1 MANIPVS
8 TEIDNLLKSTPS
20 TTVTTV
26 AALTALGAATTGG
39 ASIVAADLA
48 TGAVTEAKILDGAV
62 TAGKIG
68 TSAVTVDKIGAL
80 AVTDAKLAANAVI
93 EGKIATG
100 AVTDTKLASNAVTA
114 DKILAGA
121 VTADKITN
129 GVLTIAK
136 TNGLQSTLDLKQS
149 LRPAKRVNERIVAT
163 RFNVF
168 TNTQN
173 TLAVQSRTGEI
184 EFKTTDAAS
193 NFCMSW
199 YNPTGGNSVTIKS
212 SFIVGSNIVP
222 VFFNGSRTIV
232 VAPGSI
238 VKSDPIAQYLVK
250 NATFSV
256 RTFADA
262 GIGNVVKAN
271 FADYTGGATSKFWDS
286 SDQVDA
292 ASPPTVTGNGGFT
305 FSPSFISGLSAN
317 PCLAVIGDSTTA
329 LGTTSGMSGWV
340 REYFGTYATYT
351 VHQGLLANL
360 AHVAEGSL
368 RLDALTSNVSAQ
380 TQRFNAFKYC
390 DTAVIMIGI
399 NDMIAGRTAVQVQTD
414 LLTLFNRL
422 DSIGVTVTA
431 CTMTPR
437 SSGTFTTVLGQTAD
451 ATQTPKIL
459 FINTWLRT
467 IPSPLVGIIDIS
479 DATSSAR
486 DSGVWKANY
495 TTDGLHPDTALAISA
510 MVAVMPADIMT
521 R

>member
-1 MANIPVS
+1 MANIPVIA
-8 TEIDNLLKSTPS
+8 EINTLLDAND
-20 TTVTTV
+20 VTIAK
-26 AALTALGAATTGG
+26 AALGVLGAATTGNL
-39 ASIVAADLA
+39 SIVAGDIAA
-48 TGAVTEAKILDGAV
+48 GAVIEAKIADGAV

-68 TSAVTVDKIGAL
+68 TGAVTVDKIGAL
-80 AVTDAKLAANAVI
+80 AVNAGKLA
-93 EGKIATG
+93 
-100 AVTDTKLASNAVTA
+100 TDAVTA

-129 GVLTIAK
+129 ATLPIAK
-136 TNGLQSTLDLKQS
+136 TIGLQSTLDLKQS

-163 RFNVF
+163 RFLF
-168 TNTQN
+168 PTNTTN
-173 TLAVQSRTGEI
+173 TLAVQSRTSEI

-232 VAPGSI
+232 VAPGSL
-238 VKSDPIAQYLVK
+238 VKSDPIAQFLVK

-262 GIGNVVKAN
+262 GSGNFVKAN

-317 PCLAVIGDSTTA
+317 PCLAVIGDSITA
-329 LGTTSGMSGWV
+329 NGINAQGSGTRGWV
-340 REYFGTYATYT
+340 GEYFGTYATYT

-360 AHVAEGSL
+360 AYVAEGGL

-380 TQRFNAFKYC
+380 TQRLNALKYC
-390 DTAVIMIGI
+390 DTAVVLIGI
-399 NDMIAGRTAVQVQTD
+399 NDMNAGSRTAAQVQTD
-414 LLTLFNRL
+414 LQTLFNRL

-431 CTMTPR
+431 CTMTPK
-437 SSGTFTTVLGQTAD
+437 STGTFTTVGGQTPD

-459 FINTWLRT
+459 TINTWLRT

-495 TTDGLHPDTALAISA
+495 TSDGLHPDQDAGRLAMI
-510 MVAVMPADIMT
+510 AVMPADIMT